1 MQQNVYIA
9 GDISYVSGAIN
20 GTSYVWTLTGD
31 HVWSASNVT
40 VADDG
45 EYLLDLIAIDTAG
58 NELHVTTTTYYGLHL
73 ITDRGPGAYYN
84 ASDLNR
90 VGAAVEY
97 LAARMHDNG
106 YEVSVSPK
114 LNWTVLDIPSLTQMQ
129 TYLGDVGR
137 IKDGFH
143 GTQDIPSG
151 VNGWYWYDANNIEKS
166 LLEVEILLNRMIA
179 ATVAQCGILHAG
191 GYV

>member
-9 GDISYVSGAIN
+9 GDISYVSGTIN
-20 GTSYVWTLTGD
+20 GAPYVWTLTGD
-31 HVWSASNVT
+31 HMWSASNVT
-40 VADDG
+40 QSENG
-45 EYLLDLIAIDTAG
+45 EYVLDLIAIDIAG
-58 NELHVTTTTYYGLHL
+58 NELHVTTTAYYGLHL

-97 LAARMHDNG
+97 LVGRLHDNG

-129 TYLGDVGR
+129 AYLGDVGR
-137 IKDGFH
+137 IKDSFY
-143 GTQDIPSG
+143 GTQEIPGG
-151 VNGWYWYDANNIEKS
+151 VNRWYWYDANNIEKS
-166 LLEVEILLNRMIA
+166 LLEIETLLNRMIA

>member
-1 MQQNVYIA
+1 MQQNVYIS

-40 VADDG
+40 RSENG
-45 EYLLDLIAIDTAG
+45 EYVIDLTAIDTAG

-73 ITDRGPGAYYN
+73 ITNREPGAYYN

-97 LAARMHDNG
+97 LAGRLHDNG
-106 YEVSVSPK
+106 YDVSVSPK
-114 LNWTVLDIPSLTQMQ
+114 LSWTVLDIPSLTQMQ

-143 GTQDIPSG
+143 GTQEIPSG